1 MLKSIRNLDY
11 VVLLCNDLSPMKD
24 FYHNIMGFP
33 IHLETDF
40 WIEMRVG
47 SILLT
52 LSKRER
58 PFVGSPISN
67 DTAAVQLA
75 FRVAPHEVQSCYEE
89 LKAKDVEIVQA
100 PQIIDRRVWDYWKH
114 RTLFFKDPE
123 GNLIE
128 IYADIDIPKSIDQ

>member
-11 VVLLCNDLSPMKD
+11 VILLCNNLSLMKN

-33 IHLETDF
+33 IYLETDS

-47 SILLT
+47 SLLLT

-58 PFVGSPISN
+58 PFVGPPLPDHS
-67 DTAAVQLA
+67 AAVQLA
-75 FRVAPHEVQSCYEE
+75 FRVTPQEVQSCYEE
-89 LKAKDVEIVQA
+89 LQEKHVEIVQP
-100 PQIIDRRVWDYWKH
+100 PQIIDRRAWKYWKH

-123 GNLIE
+123 GNLLE
-128 IYADIDIPKSIDQ
+128 IYADIEIPEER